1 MSPPIAPRK
10 IFFTR
15 NWPYAIA
22 NWRFYYHID
31 VEACKACSIR
41 VGHTPGVLDMAVAEI
56 AVALTFAAKR
66 RVLECAASA
75 KNELAIMKPSAVLIN
90 TGRWTKMLSWKL
102 SRARRSQR
110 PAWTRRPQSRFLPH
124 IRCSRLITASYFP
137 T

>member
-15 NWPYAIA
+15 NWPYAIGEEYSLGADEKSSLTGSDVKCRFTTPA

-75 KNELAIMKPSAVLIN
+75 KNGRIGATYARMLRNGFNCKILY
-90 TGRWTKMLSWKL
+90 TGTS
-102 SRARRSQR
+102 
-110 PAWTRRPQSRFLPH
+110 
-124 IRCSRLITASYFP
+124 
-137 T
+137 